1 MRKRLIEE
9 RSKRGWTQK
18 QVSERLGLSEIYVR
32 KIEKGTRN
40 PGRETMLKFETLYS
54 VPDQLLFPDL
64 FQVYVDTYC
73 IKEALY
79 ERRRCH
85 ES

>member
-1 MRKRLIEE
+1 M
-9 RSKRGWTQK
+9 
-18 QVSERLGLSEIYVR
+18 SERLGLSEVYVR
-32 KIEKGTRN
+32 KIERGTRN

-54 VPDQLLFPDL
+54 VPDRLLFPDL
-64 FQVYVDTYC
+64 FQVCLDTYC
-73 IKEALY
+73 IKGTLY

>member
-9 RSKRGWTQK
+9 RFKRGWTQK
-18 QVSERLGLSEIYVR
+18 QVSERLGLSEVYVR
-32 KIEKGTRN
+32 KIERGTRN

-54 VPDQLLFPDL
+54 VPDRLLFPDL
-64 FQVYVDTYC
+64 FQVCFDTYC
-73 IKEALY
+73 INGTLY

>member
-1 MRKRLIEE
+1 VRKRLIEE
-9 RSKRGWTQK
+9 RCKRVWTQK
-18 QVSERLGLSEIYVR
+18 QVSERLGLSEVYVR
-32 KIEKGTRN
+32 KIERGTRN

-54 VPDQLLFPDL
+54 VPDRLLFPDL
-64 FQVYVDTYC
+64 FQVCLDTYC
-73 IKEALY
+73 IKGTLY

>member
-9 RSKRGWTQK
+9 RCKRGWTQK
-18 QVSERLGLSEIYVR
+18 QVSERLGLSEVYVR
-32 KIEKGTRN
+32 KIERGTRN

-54 VPDQLLFPDL
+54 VPDRLLFPDL
-64 FQVYVDTYC
+64 FQVCFDTYC
-73 IKEALY
+73 INGTLY

>member
-18 QVSERLGLSEIYVR
+18 QVSERLGLSEVYVR
-32 KIEKGTRN
+32 KIERGTRN

-54 VPDQLLFPDL
+54 VPDRLLFPDL
-64 FQVYVDTYC
+64 FQAVIDTYC
-73 IKEALY
+73 IKENLH

-85 ES
+85 EF

>member
-9 RSKRGWTQK
+9 RSKKGWSQK

-32 KIEKGTRN
+32 KIERGTRN
-40 PGRETMLKFETLYS
+40 PGRETMLKFEMLYS
-54 VPDQLLFPDL
+54 VPDRLLFPDL
-64 FQVYVDTYC
+64 FQVCVDTYG
-73 IKEALY
+73 IDQTLY